1 LRDLVLL
8 RDFFHSFALSSALFF
23 ESLFAIDAE
32 EKTLSWKLKM
42 EVAGGRNGKSRR
54 FVGKGRV
61 KNMGAAL
68 SLL

>member
-8 RDFFHSFALSSALFF
+8 RDFFQSLAISSAHFF
-23 ESLFAIDAE
+23 ESLFAIDAL

-42 EVAGGRNGKSRR
+42 EVAGCRNGKSKR

-61 KNMGAAL
+61 KNMGAAW